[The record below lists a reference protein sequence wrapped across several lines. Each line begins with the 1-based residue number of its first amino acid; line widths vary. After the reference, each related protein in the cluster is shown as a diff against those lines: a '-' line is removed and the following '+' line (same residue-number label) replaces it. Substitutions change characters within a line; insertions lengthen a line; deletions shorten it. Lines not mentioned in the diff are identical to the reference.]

1 MNNLAESD
9 EFVQISASGFLTLIL
24 HVFRFW
30 SSDPTGEKKSVY
42 GLLIGYI
49 ENNSRIVRKVIPIT
63 HIDKSD
69 LDMDDNFMKQIG
81 RINRMEMENGSTNEV
96 IGWYRSSLRGI
107 KFTARDIK
115 NHINFQ
121 DFHPKFISLIL
132 DPQIYLDP
140 DQSGFSVF
148 RLKGDKYYNMM
159 SDYYRIP
166 WEIEEIEN
174 SLEIINDF
182 KKYIRHYF
190 IDKPLITELNET

>member
-9 EFVQISASGFLTLIL
+9 EFVQISASGFLKLIL

-30 SSDPTGEKKSVY
+30 SSDPTGEKKLVY
-42 GLLIGYI
+42 GLLLGYI
-49 ENNSRIVRKVIPIT
+49 EDNTRIVRKVIPIT
-63 HIDKSD
+63 HVDKGD

-159 SDYYRIP
+159 SDYERIK
-166 WEIEEIEN
+166 WEIELVN
-174 SLEIINDF
+174 DGFEIISIF
-182 KKYIRHYF
+182 KGFIKNYF
-190 IDKPLITELNET
+190 LGHPLIKELNE